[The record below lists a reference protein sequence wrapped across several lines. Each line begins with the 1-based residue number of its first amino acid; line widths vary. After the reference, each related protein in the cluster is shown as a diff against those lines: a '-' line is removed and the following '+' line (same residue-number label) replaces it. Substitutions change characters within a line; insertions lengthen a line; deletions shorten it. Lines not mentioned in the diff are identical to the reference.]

1 MQTLLAFIVT
11 IVVIVAIHEFGHY
24 LAMRLFNVRVL
35 TFSIGFGPRLFGWR
49 NRAGT
54 DFVVSAIPLGG
65 YVKPLDRRDCEIEE
79 ADRDL
84 EFSAKP
90 AWQRVIT
97 YAAGP
102 LANLILAF
110 LLYWLVLLG
119 GETTRIPLLGEIK
132 PETAVAQAGLRSGDE
147 LVAIEGRDTPS
158 WQAVINGL
166 IRYAGESREIA
177 VTVRDA
183 RGNLRDVW
191 LPLQDWAGQPE
202 ENPLVVLGIT
212 AQIPQAVAGEVV
224 TGGAADKAGLRSG
237 DRVLAVDGAPVNGWE
252 EWVSLIR
259 ASPEQPLRLDLVR
272 DGSPLSLTLVPEAIS
287 EAGETF
293 GRAGIG
299 IAGLRQIHYGPLSA
313 VPEAGR
319 RVWQQTTM
327 IIGSIGKLFNGQLS
341 VKTLGGP
348 LTIAQAAG
356 DTAAVGLVTFMLFLA
371 FFSVSLGIINLL
383 PVPMLDGGWIVFGV
397 TEMVIGRPLPERFL
411 MTAQSV
417 GLMLVMGLM
426 LFAVVNDIS
435 RFLN

>member
-1 MQTLLAFIVT
+1 MQTILAFIVT

-54 DFVVSAIPLGG
+54 DFVVSAIPFGG
-65 YVKPLDRRDCEIEE
+65 YVKPLDRRDCDIKAGDE
-79 ADRDL
+79 AV
-84 EFSAKP
+84 EFSGKP

-102 LANLILAF
+102 LANLLLAF
-110 LLYWLVLLG
+110 FLYWLVLLN
-119 GETTRIPLLGEIK
+119 GETSRIPVLGESV
-132 PETAVAQAGLRSGDE
+132 PASAVALAGLQSGDE
-147 LVAIEGRDTPS
+147 LVAIEGQQTPT

-166 IRYAGESREIA
+166 IRYAGEPRSIA
-177 VTVRDA
+177 VSVRDPL
-183 RGNLRDVW
+183 GNLRDVR
-191 LPLQDWAGQPE
+191 LSLHDWASQPE
-202 ENPLVVLGIT
+202 ENPLTVLGIT
-212 AQIPQAVAGEVV
+212 VQAPQAVAGSVV
-224 TGGAADKAGLRSG
+224 SGGAADKAGLRSG
-237 DRVLAVDGAPVNGWE
+237 DRVLAVDGEPVDGWLD
-252 EWVSLIR
+252 WVNRIR
-259 ASPEQPLRLDLVR
+259 ANPEQPLRLDLVR
-272 DGSPLSLTLVPEAIS
+272 DGSPLTLTLVPDAVS
-287 EAGETF
+287 EGGETF

-299 IAGLRQIHYGPLSA
+299 IAGMRQIHYGPLSA

-327 IIGSIGKLFNGQLS
+327 IVGSIVKLFNGQLS

-356 DTAAVGLVTFMLFLA
+356 DTAALGLVTFMLFLA

-397 TEMVIGRPLPERFL
+397 AEMVIRRPLPERFL
-411 MTAQSV
+411 MGAQSV
-417 GLMLVMGLM
+417 GLMLVLGLM
-426 LFAVVNDIS
+426 LFAVMNDIS